1 VDFFVVNREKLKK
14 VSAEKLAELA
24 QTDELEMIY
33 LHLASMN
40 NLRKTISRADQ
51 QQPAAANA

>member
-33 LHLASMN
+33 LHLNSLN
-40 NLRKTISRADQ
+40 NLRKAISLAG
-51 QQPAAANA
+51 QPQAAATA